1 MALRTTGIKQAELEQ
16 HADKRL
22 TLNANAAI
30 IDTYDKKAASNQF
43 ERTEKEVD
51 IKSKRC
57 YNKHIAENDRVI
69 C

>member
-22 TLNANAAI
+22 TLNVNAAI
-30 IDTYDKKAASNQF
+30 IDTYDKKAAFNQF

-51 IKSKRC
+51 
-57 YNKHIAENDRVI
+57 N
-69 C
+69 